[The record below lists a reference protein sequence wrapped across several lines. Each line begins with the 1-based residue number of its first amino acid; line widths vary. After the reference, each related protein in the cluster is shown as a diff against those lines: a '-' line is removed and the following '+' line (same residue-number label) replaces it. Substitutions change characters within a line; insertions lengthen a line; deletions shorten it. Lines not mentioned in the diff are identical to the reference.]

1 MLDSF
6 GIGAANAKHGR
17 SVDWIIVSITSS
29 TLIAP
34 MLASRESFFSDSF
47 EISILSLGM
56 SIIRR
61 PVVWRSRG
69 GATRRVAVV
78 ADLSEFSVRH
88 PVRHPRAALAALRVE
103 LRALEPVDDPIA
115 AER

>member
-6 GIGAANAKHGR
+6 GIGSASAKHGR
-17 SVDWIIVSITSS
+17 SVDWTIVSITSS
-29 TLIAP
+29 RLIAP
-34 MLASRESFFSDSF
+34 MFASRESFFSDSF

-56 SIIRR
+56 SIVRR

-78 ADLSEFSVRH
+78 AYLSEFSVRH
-88 PVRHPRAALAALRVE
+88 PVRHPRAALAAHWVE
-103 LRALEPVDDPIA
+103 LSALDPVDEPIA